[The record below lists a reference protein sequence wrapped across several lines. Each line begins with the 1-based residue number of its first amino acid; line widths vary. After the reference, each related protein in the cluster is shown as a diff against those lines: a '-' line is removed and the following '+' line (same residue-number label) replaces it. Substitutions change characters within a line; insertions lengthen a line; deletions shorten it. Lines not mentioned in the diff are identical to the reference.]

1 MKLTNTL
8 LYLLCIKYKDR
19 IYCDYVV
26 SLVHIFIYIFISFF
40 FLETNYVV
48 MQTHPNTDDPSL
60 EALGVD
66 CAIVTHSFMVLIFC
80 SNVALS
86 FHE

>member
-8 LYLLCIKYKDR
+8 LYLLRIKYKDR
-19 IYCDYVV
+19 IYYDYVV
-26 SLVHIFIYIFISFF
+26 SLVHIFIYIFIIFF
-40 FLETNYVV
+40 FLETSHIV
-48 MQTHPNTDDPSL
+48 MQTHPNTDDPTL

-66 CAIVTHSFMVLIFC
+66 CAKVTHSFMVLILC
-80 SNVALS
+80 SIVALS